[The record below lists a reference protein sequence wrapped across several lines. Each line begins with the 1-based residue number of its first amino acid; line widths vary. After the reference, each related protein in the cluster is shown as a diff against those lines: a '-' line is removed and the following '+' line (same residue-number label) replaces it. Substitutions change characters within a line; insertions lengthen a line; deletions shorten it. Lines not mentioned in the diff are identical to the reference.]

1 MKKYIC
7 EPCGYEYDPAIGDP
21 ATAVLHR
28 ARHLKICRTTGYV
41 QSAGFTAK
49 TYSFPPK
56 INYPF
61 SARHLI
67 VVQNLYFISG
77 RQTNQSLVLKRNQ
90 HPGQGW
96 SRRIQIRSQFFPIH
110 MQRHVVIGITVFQQN
125 LPQIL

>member
-21 ATAVLHR
+21 DGGIAPGTAFEDIPDDWVCP
-28 ARHLKICRTTGYV
+28 ICGLGKDV
-41 QSAGFTAK
+41 FVPAEDSLPIFD
-49 TYSFPPK
+49 
-56 INYPF
+56 
-61 SARHLI
+61 RHLI

-96 SRRIQIRSQFFPIH
+96 SRRIQIRSQLFPVH
-110 MQRHVVIGITVFQQN
+110 M
-125 LPQIL
+125 